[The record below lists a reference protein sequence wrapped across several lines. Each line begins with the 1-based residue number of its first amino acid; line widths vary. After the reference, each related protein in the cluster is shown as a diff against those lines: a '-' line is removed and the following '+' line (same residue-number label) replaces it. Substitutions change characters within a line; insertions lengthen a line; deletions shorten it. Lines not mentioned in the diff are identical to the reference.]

1 MTRSRCLVSALL
13 ALGAA
18 VLAAPGLGAQGPA
31 GGRCD
36 LVVDQAGRF
45 NSVAVDAAGQVRNS
59 YVGGGFVARC
69 AGQDVR
75 LRADSAESYGASN
88 VLYLIGNVRYSE
100 PRVRVDANR
109 MTYFQNDERLLMEG
123 NVVAVLPTGTTM
135 RGPQADYYRA
145 VAGLRPRQRLVAP
158 GRPTVTLVETD
169 TVGKRGEPTRIVA
182 NLITMDGDSLVYAT
196 GSVEITRTDLEA
208 RGDSAF
214 MDSGRE
220 FARLM
225 RGPRIVGKQRRPFT
239 LEGTVI
245 DLHSRRRQLERVV
258 SMRSARAT
266 SEDMRLDSDTIDMR
280 MSADT
285 ADNTV
290 ERVYV
295 WGASRAR
302 AVSADRDI
310 LADSLD
316 VRMPRQRLTAVHA
329 IGDAFVQT
337 APDTLRIRNAQ
348 ERDWMRGDTIIARF
362 DTAAPP
368 APPAPPS
375 QPASRAAADR
385 DTASRPRLQR
395 VEATVDARAFYQA
408 ASQRGADQPPSLCY
422 SRGQQIVLTFANNE
436 AQRVTVTRGDSTI
449 ADGVCLEP
457 AVDSLAGRPGA
468 RPAPP
473 ATAPAARGT
482 APTTTP
488 AGTPPARPASR
499 PPTTPVRRP

>member
-1 MTRSRCLVSALL
+1 MTSSRWLL
-13 ALGAA
+13 ALCASLGTAVGAS
-18 VLAAPGLGAQGPA
+18 AARAQPA
-31 GGRCD
+31 GRCN
-36 LVVDQAGRF
+36 LIVDETPTTRISLQKI
-45 NSVAVDAAGQVRNS
+45 
-59 YVGGGFVARC
+59 GGTELYNTFIGGSLNARC
-69 AGQDVR
+69 EGQDVR

-88 VLYLIGNVRYSE
+88 VLYLIGNVRYTE
-100 PRVRVDANR
+100 ARVRVDASR
-109 MTYFQNDERLLMEG
+109 MTYFRSDERLLMEG

-158 GRPTVTLVETD
+158 GRPTVTLVEKD

-245 DLHSRRRQLERVV
+245 DLFSRRRQLERVL
-258 SMRSARAT
+258 SMRGARAT

-285 ADNTV
+285 VDNTI

-295 WGASRAR
+295 WGESRAR

-316 VRMPRQRLTAVHA
+316 VRMPRQRLTAIHA
-329 IGDAFVQT
+329 IGGAFVQT
-337 APDTLRIRNAQ
+337 APDTVRIRNAQ

-362 DTAAPP
+362 DTTPPPRAPRP
-368 APPAPPS
+368 AT
-375 QPASRAAADR
+375 AAD
-385 DTASRPRLQR
+385 TNTRPRLQR

-408 ASQRGADQPPSLCY
+408 ASPRGGDLPPSVCY
-422 SRGQQIVLTFANNE
+422 SRGRQIVLTFASNE
-436 AQRVTVTRGDSTI
+436 AQRVIVTRSDSAV

-457 AVDSLAGRPGA
+457 ALDSVASVPRGDQVGRPA
-468 RPAPP
+468 AAPANGRGVP
-473 ATAPAARGT
+473 ATPV
-482 APTTTP
+482 
-488 AGTPPARPASR
+488 GTPPPRPASPR
-499 PPTTPVRRP
+499 PTTPVRRP